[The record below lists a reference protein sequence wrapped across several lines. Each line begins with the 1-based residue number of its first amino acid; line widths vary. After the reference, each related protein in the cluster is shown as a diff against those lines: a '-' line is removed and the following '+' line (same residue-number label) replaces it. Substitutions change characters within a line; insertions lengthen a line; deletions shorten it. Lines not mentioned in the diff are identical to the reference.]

1 MSTRRQMRKLVP
13 VPMRRFCLRH
23 RVLVR
28 AGLWMAML
36 VAVGFAGF
44 SGLKR
49 LSVPLALARVGA
61 DKPPAPPVAKPVREK
76 VKITVQTIP
85 PVKAEVRWG
94 KKKLGVLNTG
104 KKPFF
109 IERFKDSGPIDV
121 TVRAEGFL
129 PVHTRAYTLR
139 DQQDHREADPGDR
152 EAHAVR
158 VQAGARRRRGRRH
171 GGGRGCPRRAG
182 ADAARRRPAP
192 MGPAPPPPVG
202 PVRRTPP
209 TN

>member
-13 VPMRRFCLRH
+13 VPMRRFYLRN

-28 AGLWMAML
+28 AALWMAML
-36 VAVGFAGF
+36 VVVGAAGF

-49 LSVPLALARVGA
+49 LSVPLAWARAGA

-76 VKITVQTIP
+76 IKITFQTIP

-129 PVHTRAYTLR
+129 PVHTRAYTFETNKITVKLTPVTEKHTLFGFKQVP
-139 DQQDHREADPGDR
+139 DGGVDGGTAD
-152 EAHAVR
+152 
-158 VQAGARRRRGRRH
+158 AGA
-171 GGGRGCPRRAG
+171 PAG
-182 ADAARRRPAP
+182 PAPMGPAP
-192 MGPAPPPPVG
+192 MGPAPPPPLG
-202 PVRRTPP
+202 PVPP
-209 TN
+209 PPAN

>member
-1 MSTRRQMRKLVP
+1 VSTRREMRKLVP
-13 VPMRRFCLRH
+13 VPVRRFYQRH

-28 AGLWMAML
+28 AGLWMLML
-36 VAVGFAGF
+36 VVVGFAGF
-44 SGLKR
+44 SGLKL
-49 LSVPLALARVGA
+49 LSVPVAWARAGT
-61 DKPPAPPVAKPVREK
+61 DKPPAPPIAKQVREK

-129 PVHTRAYTLR
+129 PVHTRAYTFETNKITVKLTPLTEKHTLFGFKQVP
-139 DQQDHREADPGDR
+139 DGGVDGGAAD
-152 EAHAVR
+152 
-158 VQAGARRRRGRRH
+158 AGA
-171 GGGRGCPRRAG
+171 PAG
-182 ADAARRRPAP
+182 PVPMGPAPPPP

-202 PVRRTPP
+202 PSPPTPP

>member
-1 MSTRRQMRKLVP
+1 VSAGRQMRKLVP
-13 VPMRRFCLRH
+13 VPMRRFYLRH

-28 AGLWMAML
+28 AGLWMGML
-36 VAVGFAGF
+36 VAVGSAGF

-49 LSVPLALARVGA
+49 LSVPVAWARAGA
-61 DKPPAPPVAKPVREK
+61 DKPPAPAVPKQVREK

-109 IERFKDSGPIDV
+109 IERFKDSGPIDI

-129 PVHTRAYTLR
+129 PVHTRAYTFETHKINVKLTPVSEKHTLFGFKQVP
-139 DQQDHREADPGDR
+139 DGGADGGTAAD
-152 EAHAVR
+152 
-158 VQAGARRRRGRRH
+158 AGA
-171 GGGRGCPRRAG
+171 PAG
-182 ADAARRRPAP
+182 PVP
-192 MGPAPPPPVG
+192 MGPAPPPPMG
-202 PVRRTPP
+202 PLPP
-209 TN
+209 PPPPPAN

>member
-1 MSTRRQMRKLVP
+1 
-13 VPMRRFCLRH
+13 
-23 RVLVR
+23 
-28 AGLWMAML
+28 ML

-44 SGLKR
+44 SVLER
-49 LSVPLALARVGA
+49 LSVPLALARAGA

-76 VKITVQTIP
+76 VKITFQTIP

-129 PVHTRAYTLR
+129 PVHTRAYSFENHKVTVKLTPVTEKHTLFGYKQVP
-139 DQQDHREADPGDR
+139 DGGADGGADGGVP
-152 EAHAVR
+152 AV
-158 VQAGARRRRGRRH
+158 AGPAGPLPPRRR
-171 GGGRGCPRRAG
+171 C
-182 ADAARRRPAP
+182 ARCP
-192 MGPAPPPPVG
+192 MGPALPPPG
-202 PVRRTPP
+202 R
-209 TN
+209 